1 MRTADYLNGV
11 RDTLE
16 SLIYSCDLALAQAEV
31 LGLKEDDAVVSYNGL
46 KDIFK
51 CLLEQQMEDIT
62 ND

>member
-1 MRTADYLNGV
+1 MRTADYLDGV

-31 LGLKEDDAVVSYNGL
+31 LGLKKDDAVVSYDGL
-46 KDIFK
+46 KEIFEN
-51 CLLEQQMEDIT
+51 LLKQQTEDLT